1 MREQET
7 LLERLAR
14 DNNMSVEEMYRQLE
28 KRLVAGLNDPD
39 PKHRAQWERIPCAGE
54 RATVEE
60 WLEYVVK
67 RIYEEGREDLL
78 REYLI

>member
-1 MREQET
+1 MANQES

-14 DNNMSVEEMYRQLE
+14 DNNMSVEEMYKQLE

-39 PKHRAQWERIPCAGE
+39 PKHRAQWERIPCARE

-67 RIYEEGREDLL
+67 RVYEEGREDLL

>member
-1 MREQET
+1 MANQES
-7 LLERLAR
+7 LLERLAQ
-14 DNNMSVEEMYRQLE
+14 DNNMSVEKMHKQL
-28 KRLVAGLNDPD
+28 D

-67 RIYEEGREDLL
+67 RIYEEEREDLL

>member
-1 MREQET
+1 MANQES
-7 LLERLAR
+7 LLERLAQ
-14 DNNMSVEEMYRQLE
+14 DNNMSVEEMHKQLE

-39 PKHRAQWERIPCAGE
+39 PKHRAQWERIPCSGK

-60 WLEYVVK
+60 WLEYVIK
-67 RIYEEGREDLL
+67 RIYEEEREDLL